1 MKKITIL
8 PILLVLF
15 ALPLVLGLNTIIG
28 SGPSLTTTLLRYDPV
43 PAEPGDILDVY
54 ILITNSGGS
63 SAKNLKIEAIG
74 NYPFSIDN
82 TPDATKLI
90 PNLPGQE
97 SFLVRYKVRVAN
109 DAPEGNANF
118 KVKVTSADDKLSQE
132 ELLAIPIKGNNPVI
146 SVNRIMLTPETIYP
160 GGKGTIDIYLS
171 NPADV
176 RLRDISV
183 SLSTQSTLGS
193 TTSQLPFAPLG
204 GSLEQRIVSLRPREE
219 AKVSFDIIT
228 EPGATSD
235 LYRIPVTI
243 TFSDESG
250 NTYTLSDQVGLIIQA
265 EPKLEIYLDAIEV
278 YADQPQGDITFK
290 YVNNGLA
297 KVKLLT
303 TEIMPSED
311 FELVSHSSTVY
322 VGNIDSDDYETV
334 TYTIKA
340 KKTDSINIP
349 VSIHYLDAFNNPHD
363 IEVTLPVNLITKKE
377 AGLGNGGISP
387 ILIIVIIAI
396 IAFVVW
402 RIVKRRKKR

>member
-1 MKKITIL
+1 MKKLTIL
-8 PILLVLF
+8 LLVLF

-28 SGPSLTTTLLRYDPV
+28 SGPSLNTTLLRYDPV
-43 PAEPGDILDVY
+43 PAEPGDLLDVY
-54 ILITNSGGS
+54 VLVTNSGGS
-63 SAKNLKIEAIG
+63 GAKNVKVEAVS

-82 TPDATKLI
+82 TQDATKQL

-118 KVKVTSADDKLSQE
+118 KVKVTIAETSFSHE

-146 SVNRIMLTPETIYP
+146 SVNKIMLTPATIHP
-160 GGKGTIDIYLS
+160 GGEGKIDIYLK
-171 NPADV
+171 NPTDV

-193 TTSQLPFAPLG
+193 TTSQLPFAPRG
-204 GSLEQRIVSLRPREE
+204 GSLEQRIVSMRPGEE
-219 AKVSFDIIT
+219 TTVSYNIIT

-243 TFSDESG
+243 EFSDESG
-250 NTYTLSDQVGLIIQA
+250 NNYTLSDQVGLIIQA
-265 EPKLEIYLDAIEV
+265 EPSLQIYLDAISV
-278 YADQPQGDITFK
+278 YSDQPQGEITIK
-290 YVNNGLA
+290 YVNDGLA

-303 TEIMPSED
+303 TEIMPSDD
-311 FELVSHSSTVY
+311 FDLLSHSSMVY

-340 KKTDSINIP
+340 KKTDKLNIP
-349 VSIHYLDAFNNPHD
+349 VRIHYLDAFNNPHD
-363 IEVTLPVNLITKKE
+363 IDVTIPVTLITKKE

-387 ILIIVIIAI
+387 ILIVVIIAI

-402 RIVKRRKKR
+402 RIIKRRKKR